1 MFLWNKKQS
10 DEILSLT
17 NCFIRFFLNLMTLT
31 LGRYVLRKI
40 KNMRDL
46 KKKNLVDS
54 NLFEYLKKKDLF
66 LTEYNKMIEE
76 GLDDVRCDRL
86 ISKDDLEKEMLDW
99 DND

>member
-1 MFLWNKKQS
+1 
-10 DEILSLT
+10 
-17 NCFIRFFLNLMTLT
+17 MTLT

-46 KKKNLVDS
+46 KKKNLVNS

-76 GLDDVRCDRL
+76 GLDYVRCDRL

>member
-1 MFLWNKKQS
+1 MEQKQS

-17 NCFIRFFLNLMTLT
+17 NCAIRFFLNLMTFT

-40 KNMRDL
+40 KSMRD
-46 KKKNLVDS
+46 
-54 NLFEYLKKKDLF
+54 LKKKDLF

>member
-1 MFLWNKKQS
+1 
-10 DEILSLT
+10 
-17 NCFIRFFLNLMTLT
+17 
-31 LGRYVLRKI
+31 
-40 KNMRDL
+40 MRDL
-46 KKKNLVDS
+46 KKKNLVNS

-76 GLDDVRCDRL
+76 GLDYVRCDRL